1 MEIIVFY
8 SWISQYKNANK
19 RFVRKCID
27 KAINKLNKDK
37 IQELEGIDLRVIE
50 SLDKTPGHQV
60 LTTTQDE
67 EIRNSDIFIGD
78 WTVVNPYYFLERFL
92 AKTFRYKRTRSI
104 NTNVVHEYEIFVGN
118 NGHDGAIL
126 VMDASRGSAKKDNDL
141 IPVDYRSRRF
151 PIEFTGTTNTDELSQ
166 DIYRALTNSVPAAIK
181 RRKNRFSPLHTWYE
195 QEERKAFHGFPFYE
209 NERILTIKETIR
221 HSDKD
226 LRILGMS
233 GIGKTRMVHE
243 AFRKEKDAFYR
254 NNYLYAVFSDDESA
268 GIRSS
273 IEGYLTD
280 PKNECIICVDNCPP
294 SFARIIQKTKRDY
307 SARNRI
313 ITIFNHQ
320 DQDNSDPV
328 SDVET
333 IPIGLD
339 DVSSVV
345 DSILDGA
352 YSQLSDDKKKI
363 IKDFSAGL
371 PMMAVIL
378 AENAKSGR
386 LDFTRIPNNELVD
399 KLLDVDENHDNEIL
413 KSCALFSHIGYRNE
427 VAGGAKFIICNKNI
441 TPLLDG
447 EENARMTL
455 FQRTFNKYKAREI
468 FEIQGRFLQSAPSLL
483 L

>member
-1 MEIIVFY
+1 MRPFILIVYGDNHFY
-8 SWISQYKNANK
+8 SWISQYNNANK

-27 KAINKLNKDK
+27 KAVKRLQKDK
-37 IQELEGIDLRVIE
+37 LPELEGIDLIIAE

-78 WTVVNPYYFLERFL
+78 WTIINPYNFLERFL
-92 AKTFRYKRTRSI
+92 AKAFRYKRTRSI

-118 NGHDGAIL
+118 NGHEGAVL
-126 VMDASRGSAKKDNDL
+126 VMDASRGSAQKDNDL

-151 PIEFTGTTNTDELSQ
+151 PIEFSGTTNIDELSQ
-166 DIYRALTNSVPAAIK
+166 DIYRSLKISVPAAIK

-195 QEERKAFHGFPFYE
+195 QEERKAFHEFPFYE

-243 AFRKEKDAFYR
+243 AFREEDDAFYR

-268 GIRSS
+268 GIRNS

-280 PKNECIICVDNCPP
+280 PKNECIICVDNCPT
-294 SFARIIQKTKRDY
+294 SFARIIQKTKCDY
-307 SARNRI
+307 SACNRI

-333 IPIGLD
+333 IAIGLD

-352 YSQLSDDKKKI
+352 YSQLSDDT
-363 IKDFSAGL
+363 
-371 PMMAVIL
+371 IL
-378 AENAKSGR
+378 R
-386 LDFTRIPNNELVD
+386 
-399 KLLDVDENHDNEIL
+399 
-413 KSCALFSHIGYRNE
+413 
-427 VAGGAKFIICNKNI
+427 
-441 TPLLDG
+441 
-447 EENARMTL
+447 
-455 FQRTFNKYKAREI
+455 
-468 FEIQGRFLQSAPSLL
+468 
-483 L
+483 